1 MCSWKVIIRYYLYI
15 EVILPRHVLTAKGIV
30 LSLELQKAQ
39 AKTSQEPRIPM
50 SRFQCW
56 WYWVNSIFL
65 PQHFTFLGEM
75 LHNELCRNLNNY
87 PQNLGTSV
95 PTQAT
100 FRPRAHDED
109 LQRELA
115 AMHRC
120 DAICAI
126 SQEEEQLVK
135 DYGIPSWKAPIERE
149 KQMNLNSTWKKQQ
162 WHLVNFIHLLVL
174 KSGIIHWTLVWVSFF
189 KPTQLDVVQI
199 QGRLN
204 TSSGALDLWIH
215 QVF

>member
-1 MCSWKVIIRYYLYI
+1 MKGHNSILFIYWSDSSKTCFDCKGYCVVIGAPKSPSKNVARAPNSY
-15 EVILPRHVLTAKGIV
+15 V
-30 LSLELQKAQ
+30 Q
-39 AKTSQEPRIPM
+39 IPM
-50 SRFQCW
+50 LMILFSL
-56 WYWVNSIFL
+56 YWVNSIFL

-75 LHNELCRNLNNY
+75 LHNKLCRYNLNNY

-126 SQEEEQLVK
+126 SQEEEQLVQ

-149 KQMNLNSTWKKQQ
+149 KQMNSNSTWKKQQ
-162 WHLVNFIHLLVL
+162 WHLVNFIHLLVW
-174 KSGIIHWTLVWVSFF
+174 SIHWTLVWVRFF

-204 TSSGALDLWIH
+204 TSSGALDLWIY
-215 QVF
+215 QAF